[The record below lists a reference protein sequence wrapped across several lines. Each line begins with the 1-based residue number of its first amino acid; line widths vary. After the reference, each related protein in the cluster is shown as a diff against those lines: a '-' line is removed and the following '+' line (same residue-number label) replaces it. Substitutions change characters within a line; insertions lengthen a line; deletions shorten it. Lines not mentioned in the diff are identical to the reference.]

1 MSSNISF
8 TLTKGDKHAVATS
21 LVRRLTPTEC
31 ERLQGFPDSYTKI
44 PYRNKK
50 ADDCPDGVR
59 YAALGNS
66 MAVTVMHWIGQRIQA
81 HLNGELC

>member
-50 ADDCPDGVR
+50 ADDCPDGPR

-66 MAVTVMHWIGQRIQA
+66 MAVPVMRWIGERIQKHIDGA
-81 HLNGELC
+81 I